1 MPTVRNGDVS
11 IAYQTRYEAG
21 ESAPAL
27 VMVFGIGGASRDW
40 WEEFPSDLAKD
51 FRLVMIDN
59 RGTGD
64 SDKPQEAWSMDDMV
78 GDITAVLEQENVETF
93 HLLGCSLGSMIV
105 RHWVKQNGGSRIRSL
120 SLLCAP
126 NGIAATEEDQRA
138 ALFWDPS
145 VPLIESARKSWQ
157 IVHPSQWALD
167 NDLMLAT
174 RFAED
179 MKTPTPARTFQFQ
192 LQAALAAG
200 DANDAIN
207 EHSWPVLVLHGDSD
221 RLVPPANAEALLAAV
236 PRASLVMLPGASHN
250 FWSHAPA
257 ESAAVIRAFLNTAE
271 KEIPS

>member
-1 MPTVRNGDVS
+1 VPSVRNGDVS
-11 IAYQTRYEAG
+11 ISYQTRYEAG
-21 ESAPAL
+21 ETAPFL

-40 WEEFPSDLAKD
+40 WEEFPAELAKD

-59 RGTGD
+59 RGTGE
-64 SDKPQEAWSMDDMV
+64 SDRPQEPWSMDDMV
-78 GDITAVLEQENVETF
+78 GDITAVLEQEGVETF

-105 RHWVKQNGGSRIRSL
+105 RHWVKRHGGGRIRSL

-126 NGIAATEEDQRA
+126 NGIPATEEDQRA

-157 IVHPSQWALD
+157 IVHPSQWALE
-167 NDLMLAT
+167 NDAMLAA

-179 MKTPTPARTFQFQ
+179 MKNPTPARTFQFQ

-200 DANDAIN
+200 DANDALN
-207 EHSWPVLVLHGDSD
+207 DDSWPVLVLHGDSD
-221 RLVPPANAEALLAAV
+221 RLVPPANAETLHAAV
-236 PRASLVMLPGASHN
+236 PCSSLVMLPGASHN

-257 ESAAVIRAFLNTAE
+257 ESAAAVREFLHKAE
-271 KEIPS
+271 RENPS